1 MRQRTPAAG
10 QAGFSLA
17 ELMVAMAVTLILM
30 SVASTLLSEAFKTR
44 TRENQRTEAL
54 ADAQRAINIMAR
66 EIANAGFNLSTNG
79 IVPGD
84 SGPDAAGRGTIRVRA
99 NLNKYDTSASAAASA
114 GIGTPG
120 VDVGEDIKFFLQDA
134 ANTTLLVRHD
144 AYAAN
149 PSTVLAN
156 RLDALQFY
164 FYADRVTYTTGD
176 CNNAAV
182 AAPDLISNAL
192 TPAGAAAAQ
201 VAPNLAK
208 YVVIA
213 ACARLD
219 AVGAPDS
226 PGYQPASSV
235 LLVSDVALRKAFV
248 SKY

>member
-1 MRQRTPAAG
+1 MRQKIPAAG

-30 SVASTLLSEAFKTR
+30 SFASSLLSEAFRTR

-66 EIANAGFNLSTNG
+66 EIASAGFNLTTNG
-79 IVPGD
+79 IVAGD
-84 SGPDAAGRGTIRVRA
+84 SGPDAKGHGTIRVRA
-99 NLNKYDTSASAAASA
+99 NLNKYDSSASAAAAA
-114 GIGTPG
+114 GIGTA
-120 VDVGEDIKFFLQDA
+120 VEDAGEDVKFFLQEA
-134 ANTTLLVRHD
+134 ASTTFLVRHD
-144 AYAAN
+144 AYATN
-149 PSTVLAN
+149 KSTVLAI

-164 FYADRVTYTTGD
+164 FYSDRVTYTTGG
-176 CNNAAV
+176 CNDLANPV
-182 AAPDLISNAL
+182 LISNVQ
-192 TPAGAAAAQ
+192 TPAGGAAAQ

-213 ACARLD
+213 ACAKLD
-219 AVGAPDS
+219 AVGTPGS
-226 PGYQPASSV
+226 PGYQPGSSV